1 MKNKQPLILCILDGW
16 GYRKDPTDNAV
27 ALADTPCFDQLW
39 ETEPKT
45 FLKTCG
51 TDVGLP
57 EKQMGNSEV
66 GHMNLGAGRIVLQD
80 LPMIDH
86 GFTDHS
92 IEKNPHLS
100 TFVKQLKKSKGVC
113 HLMGLLSPG
122 GVHSHERHMLQ
133 MAKILEKQGLVVYIH
148 AFMDGRDTPPM
159 KGKDYLKKFMNEIKD
174 YPNIKIVTLCGRYFA
189 MDRDKRWQ
197 RIEVAYQAIRNA
209 IGSKTAHFG
218 KSLTHFYKETGKG
231 DEFVTPFVS
240 QDYQGMKDG
249 DGLFMVNFRSD
260 RVRELLS
267 AFLLPD
273 FDGFHI
279 GKPLK
284 FAAKLGMMSYADY
297 LDPYLPALFPPKKI
311 ENSLGEVIS
320 KAGLKQLRIAETEK
334 YAHVTFFFNGGDE
347 TVFEGEDRLLI
358 PSPQVATYDLQ
369 PEMSAH
375 ELTTK
380 LLQRLDKKTYD
391 LIVLNFANPDMVG
404 HTGNLD
410 AAIQAVETV
419 DECLEKITTS
429 ARKNGYGML
438 ITADHGNCETMKD
451 LKTGEPMTSHTL
463 NKVPLI
469 FYNLQQK
476 IKKLSEGR
484 LADIAPTILNLMN
497 LPIPPE
503 MKGVSLVENADGSKR
518 K

>member
-1 MKNKQPLILCILDGW
+1 MTTKQPLILCILDGW

-27 ALADTPCFDQLW
+27 ALANTPCFDQLW

-86 GFTDHS
+86 SFADHS
-92 IEKNPHLS
+92 IEKNPQFLN
-100 TFVKQLKKSKGVC
+100 FVSKLKTSKGAC

-133 MAKILEKQGLVVYIH
+133 MAKLFEKQGLTVYIH

-159 KGKDYLKKFMNEIKD
+159 KGKDYLKKFFSDIKD
-174 YPNIKIVTLCGRYFA
+174 LPNIKIATICGRYFA

-197 RIEVAYQAIRNA
+197 RVEVAYKAIKDG
-209 IGSKTAHFG
+209 IGTKSSHFG
-218 KSLTHFYKETGKG
+218 KSLAQFYKDTDKG
-231 DEFVTPFVS
+231 DEFVTPFIS
-240 QDYQGMKDG
+240 QNYPGMTDG
-249 DGLFMVNFRSD
+249 DGIFMTNFRSD

-273 FDGFHI
+273 FTGFER
-279 GKPLK
+279 GKPVQ
-284 FAAKLGMMSYADY
+284 FAAHLGMMSYADY

-320 KAGLKQLRIAETEK
+320 RHGLKQLRIAETEK

-347 TVFEGEDRLLI
+347 TVFAGEDRLMI

-380 LLQRLDKKTYD
+380 LVQLLDKKIYD

-404 HTGNLD
+404 HTGKLE
-410 AAIQAVETV
+410 AAIKAVETV
-419 DECLEKITTS
+419 DECLDKITHS
-429 ARKNGYGML
+429 AQKNGYGML

-451 LKTGEPMTSHTL
+451 TKTGEPMTSHTL

-469 FYNLQQK
+469 FYNIHQK
-476 IKKLSEGR
+476 IKKPPEGR
-484 LADIAPTILNLMN
+484 LADIAPTILTLMD
-497 LPIPPE
+497 LPIPPQ
-503 MKGVSLVENADGSKR
+503 MKGNSLVENRDSSKS